1 MRRWQKVLIRNV
13 GKNNGDAL
21 AQNVLRLVG
30 ICVRVYELYPR
41 AVQTNAQI
49 LWLSIR
55 KSIRPKDKPQG

>member
-1 MRRWQKVLIRNV
+1 MRRLQKALVRNA

-21 AQNVLRLVG
+21 AQNVLLLVG

-55 KSIRPKDKPQG
+55 KSIIPKDRQLG